1 MQGLLSGAELLAKP
15 CTNRRG
21 TRQQGAEVTREEREQ
36 VAAAGGGG
44 GLFLPYGLHLL
55 GGVLRTLVAV
65 AKDTSREGRAQEVL
79 QLNMGRSM
87 LRSSIGRGPG
97 ALVSTVPNRNAH
109 PSRRHNEC
117 MHWATEPLGS
127 TACQSMTDGQA
138 MTDGLAVDVW
148 KCVWQLNG
156 AGGTQI
162 RNVFRSKWLM
172 KRLQCRS
179 KPPLRTAA
187 TTVTAST
194 AWQQPSPAL
203 PH

>member
-1 MQGLLSGAELLAKP
+1 MLSGAELLAKP

-21 TRQQGAEVTREEREQ
+21 TRQQGAEVIREEREQ

-44 GLFLPYGLHLL
+44 GLFLPYGPHRL

-97 ALVSTVPNRNAH
+97 ALVSTVPSRSAH

-127 TACQSMTDGQA
+127 TACQSMTDGPGRRCVEVCLAIEWSRRDTDSERVQKQMAHEKAA
-138 MTDGLAVDVW
+138 MPVKTTPAHRRHHRHRLHRLAAAIT
-148 KCVWQLNG
+148 G
-156 AGGTQI
+156 A
-162 RNVFRSKWLM
+162 
-172 KRLQCRS
+172 
-179 KPPLRTAA
+179 
-187 TTVTAST
+187 ASLT
-194 AWQQPSPAL
+194 HHGIHCA
-203 PH
+203 